1 MKIRYAIEK
10 EIEIPEGTEVKNI
23 DSIIEDICKKENGLD
38 YNWKFKTTCQELSE
52 PLSS

>member
-23 DSIIEDICKKENGLD
+23 DGIIEDICKKENGLD
-38 YNWKFKTTCQELSE
+38 YNWMFKIKDTDSLFYN
-52 PLSS
+52 